1 MDKTMDL
8 ESLMANAKDIQNKIK
23 TAQESLAQM
32 HVKGIS
38 GDGAVVID
46 MTGKYDLVSVTIKPD
61 VLERGAKI
69 VSDLVADAYRD
80 AKEKADIL
88 IDDIMSGASGGF
100 SLN

>member
-1 MDKTMDL
+1 MDL

-46 MTGKYDLVSVTIKPD
+46 MTGKYDLVSVNIQD
-61 VLERGAKI
+61 SALVLGAEALSK
-69 VSDLVADAYRD
+69 LVFDAYTDAKTKADA
-80 AKEKADIL
+80 L
-88 IDDIMSGASGGF
+88 IDKTMSAITGG
-100 SLN
+100 LPM